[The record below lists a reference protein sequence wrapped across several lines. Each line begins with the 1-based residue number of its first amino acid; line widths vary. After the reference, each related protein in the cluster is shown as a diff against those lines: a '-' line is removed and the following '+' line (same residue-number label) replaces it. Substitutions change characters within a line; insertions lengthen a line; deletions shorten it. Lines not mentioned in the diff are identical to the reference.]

1 MAKKFPFT
9 RQAGLRAYG
18 YVYTM
23 LGTKDSNG
31 SQDNVRG
38 EGDSLEQPDS
48 SQKHNYW
55 TRQRQAPLP
64 CANSQLISA

>member
-1 MAKKFPFT
+1 MATKFPFT
-9 RQAGLRAYG
+9 RQARLRAYG

-23 LGTKDSNG
+23 LGTKYSN

-55 TRQRQAPLP
+55 TRQRQAPLLG
-64 CANSQLISA
+64 ANSQLISA